1 MYPSSQNFILNLKC
15 HLSDC
20 LCVWPTTVYFF
31 FLLSQRNKMLSLT
44 VVDIVDP
51 NNECSDEGKIL

>member
-1 MYPSSQNFILNLKC
+1 MYPSSKNFILNLKC
-15 HLSDC
+15 HISDR
-20 LCVWPTTVYFF
+20 LCVWPTTVYF

-51 NNECSDEGKIL
+51 HNECSDEGKIL